1 MKKTDNHFKIVCTI
15 TDGGPPEYFSQKPV
29 AFLLEDQH
37 GERSAY
43 LIEEAIELH
52 EKLGIESI
60 SVSTAF
66 GRKQLTINI
75 LELDNANKDSG
86 GYRTVDIRDFNPA
99 EVTLSPGMF
108 ITLPY
113 YH

>member
-1 MKKTDNHFKIVCTI
+1 MARTNNHYKIVCTI

-29 AFLLEDQH
+29 AFLLEDPD

-43 LIEEAIELH
+43 LLEEAIELH
-52 EKLGIESI
+52 ETLGIESI

-66 GRKQLTINI
+66 GRKQLSINI
-75 LELDNANKDSG
+75 FEIDKANENSG
-86 GYRTVDIRDFNPA
+86 GYRTVDIRDFNPTGVA
-99 EVTLSPGMF
+99 LSQGMS
-108 ITLPY
+108 IALPY